1 MIPLFHDLRD
11 ELVVIFGGGTV
22 ARRKTAVF
30 ESEASV
36 IVVSES
42 FHEDLFDS
50 SARLIRAHI
59 EEPLA
64 ESIVEE
70 AFLVIPATDDEALN
84 EHIEAIARGN
94 DCLVNSV
101 DHPGDTITPSMIQG
115 QHVTVAFSTRGQ
127 SPAVSK
133 YLRRRLEPELDR
145 ADTMVEI
152 QSTLRSEL
160 VDRDAD
166 DRRDRLWRVLE
177 DERIWKAIDTG
188 NQKRAESLAR
198 EHL

>member
-11 ELVVIFGGGTV
+11 EVVVIFGGGAV
-22 ARRKTAVF
+22 ARRKSAVF
-30 ESEASV
+30 GMEATV
-36 IVVSES
+36 VVVSES

-59 EEPLA
+59 EDPLVEPL
-64 ESIVEE
+64 VEE

-84 EHIEAIARGN
+84 EHIDAIAREN
-94 DCLVNSV
+94 DCLVNNV
-101 DHPGDTITPSMIQG
+101 DHPGDTITPSMIAG
-115 QHVTVAFSTRGQ
+115 ENLTVAFSTGGQ

-145 ADTMVEI
+145 ADTMVDI

-160 VDRDAD
+160 ADRDTGY
-166 DRRDRLWRVLE
+166 RRDRLWRVLQ
-177 DERIWKAIDTG
+177 DDRIWEAIDTG
-188 NQKRAESLAR
+188 NEERAETLAR